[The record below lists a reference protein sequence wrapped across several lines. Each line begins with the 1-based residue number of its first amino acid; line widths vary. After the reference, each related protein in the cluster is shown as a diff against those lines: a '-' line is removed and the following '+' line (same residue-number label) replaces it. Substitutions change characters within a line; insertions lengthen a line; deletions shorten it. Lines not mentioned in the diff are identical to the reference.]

1 MKWWPAECKPGDM
14 IRVRLGSIYHYGVFV
29 SDGEVIQFGMPP
41 VPQYATGGEI
51 VVCRSGIDE
60 FSCGNIVEVAVFDR
74 KEAKIRIPPEK
85 TIEIAESRL
94 GEGGYDLLHNN
105 CEHFAYECVLGVKRS
120 EQEEN
125 ARKRWASRKILC
137 VFVSDIPD
145 GVGIEKVF
153 PESRN
158 REIETCRNE
167 RLKAARYVDWKL
179 LGYAAKRVF
188 ACDTDTLRFKKKR
201 SGKWECD
208 KFFFSLSHTDTS
220 VAVAVSNSRCGVDI
234 ENLGRGQMYGKET
247 LEKMMKHAFTE
258 EERARAQESIVEF
271 LKIWTAKESIFK
283 ASGDNNFFP
292 QKTDTSSQKTSTFV
306 FGDEDIVLSVC
317 GENSESARIVF
328 VEMRDGSFFEKTPSG
343 RV

>member
-1 MKWWPAECKPGDM
+1 M
-14 IRVRLGSIYHYGVFV
+14 
-29 SDGEVIQFGMPP
+29 
-41 VPQYATGGEI
+41 
-51 VVCRSGIDE
+51 
-60 FSCGNIVEVAVFDR
+60 
-74 KEAKIRIPPEK
+74 
-85 TIEIAESRL
+85 
-94 GEGGYDLLHNN
+94 
-105 CEHFAYECVLGVKRS
+105 
-120 EQEEN
+120 
-125 ARKRWASRKILC
+125 
-137 VFVSDIPD
+137 
-145 GVGIEKVF
+145 
-153 PESRN
+153 
-158 REIETCRNE
+158 
-167 RLKAARYVDWKL
+167 
-179 LGYAAKRVF
+179 
-188 ACDTDTLRFKKKR
+188 RFKKKR

-258 EERARAQESIVEF
+258 EERARSQESPVEF